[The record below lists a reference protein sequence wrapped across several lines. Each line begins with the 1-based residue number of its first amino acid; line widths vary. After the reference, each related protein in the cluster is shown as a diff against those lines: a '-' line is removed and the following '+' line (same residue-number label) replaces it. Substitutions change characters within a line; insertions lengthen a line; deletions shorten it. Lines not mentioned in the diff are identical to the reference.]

1 MLTQN
6 SDTATVKVEGALLA
20 HTNVYPLVLRA
31 QADGKS
37 ADANISGEISDPCKR
52 ASFAANSPLTSM
64 DLVRNFDADKTQIIV
79 AKTDIETNY
88 GLICSQ

>member
-1 MLTQN
+1 
-6 SDTATVKVEGALLA
+6 V
-20 HTNVYPLVLRA
+20 
-31 QADGKS
+31 
-37 ADANISGEISDPCKR
+37 EISDPCKR
-52 ASFAANSPLTSM
+52 AIFEANSPLMSM